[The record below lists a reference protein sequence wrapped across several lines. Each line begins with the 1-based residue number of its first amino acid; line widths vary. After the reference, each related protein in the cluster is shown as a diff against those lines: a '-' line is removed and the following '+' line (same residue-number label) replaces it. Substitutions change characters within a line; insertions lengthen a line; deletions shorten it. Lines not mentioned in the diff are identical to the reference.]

1 MIDYDTKVFRH
12 HTAMAVD
19 QIDAAIFS
27 GDEFMSLHA
36 RVALRK
42 LIRRWEKQ
50 LAELADDD
58 MRAHGLPAEGDS
70 AKGDDREG
78 DSSAGKI
85 VLG

>member
-27 GDEFMSLHA
+27 GDEFTKLQP

-50 LAELADDD
+50 LQELSDDE
-58 MRAHGLPAEGDS
+58 MREHGLPAEGDS

-78 DSSAGKI
+78 DSAGKI